1 MNPLD
6 IINYAGLT
14 FEDFLKKRVF
24 PAIMLSLFLSALTF
38 FIFHDKGILVI
49 VPFFILILGF
59 FAAPLYLFILY
70 EKKRVEIDSTI
81 HLFITYIG
89 AIASLGIPR
98 GKLFEEASKKEEYGE
113 ITNIIKRIYYLARC
127 WGLGFAKSC
136 RKISRFVP
144 SRVFSEFL
152 DRFSAALD
160 FGEPLDVFLWEEQ
173 KAVMDS
179 YEVEYKK
186 SLRWLEVLQDIYTSL
201 LISFAFVVV
210 CAILLP
216 FVIEYSML
224 DLLAIAFFFLLL
236 VDFILL
242 LFVKSFIVGHKISH
256 NLKIKCKERLR
267 LEKVF
272 RALIPLVVLLAI
284 ILIGLNFFSLD
295 MSLTLA
301 ITPLLLVGIVA
312 KLEENAILSRD
323 NEFPAFIRSLG
334 GAMSARGG
342 SIIGTLESLRVHD
355 FGVLNE
361 HIEALYRRL
370 KLGTNKSEAWEY
382 FSGETGSHMIYEF
395 SCIFIDVLNLGG
407 DVLKA
412 SEIIS
417 NNFTRILDL
426 RKLRLQMVSG
436 LRGIFYGSVIA
447 VAGTVF
453 IGLESAHILYKTFSG
468 MVSSLGSE
476 EITSMVANI
485 VSIPKLADIPTLES
499 AIFIIL
505 LIHAAFTAILIKML
519 DGGNK
524 YAAFLDFVIMTWLI
538 FLTKIVIEVCSSY
551 IFGSV
556 STMTS
561 L

>member
-1 MNPLD
+1 
-6 IINYAGLT
+6 
-14 FEDFLKKRVF
+14 
-24 PAIMLSLFLSALTF
+24 
-38 FIFHDKGILVI
+38 
-49 VPFFILILGF
+49 
-59 FAAPLYLFILY
+59 
-70 EKKRVEIDSTI
+70 
-81 HLFITYIG
+81 
-89 AIASLGIPR
+89 
-98 GKLFEEASKKEEYGE
+98 
-113 ITNIIKRIYYLARC
+113 
-127 WGLGFAKSC
+127 
-136 RKISRFVP
+136 
-144 SRVFSEFL
+144 
-152 DRFSAALD
+152 
-160 FGEPLDVFLWEEQ
+160 
-173 KAVMDS
+173 
-179 YEVEYKK
+179 
-186 SLRWLEVLQDIYTSL
+186 
-201 LISFAFVVV
+201 
-210 CAILLP
+210 
-216 FVIEYSML
+216 
-224 DLLAIAFFFLLL
+224 
-236 VDFILL
+236 
-242 LFVKSFIVGHKISH
+242 
-256 NLKIKCKERLR
+256 
-267 LEKVF
+267 
-272 RALIPLVVLLAI
+272 
-284 ILIGLNFFSLD
+284 

-342 SIIGTLESLRVHD
+342 SIIGTLESLRAHD

-453 IGLESAHILYKTFSG
+453 IGLESAHILYKTFLE

-485 VSIPKLADIPTLES
+485 VSIPKLADIPTVES

-538 FLTKIVIEVCSSY
+538 FLTKIVIEVGSSY